1 MDENETST
9 LGARL
14 RDGSLYERAP
24 ADLRAQVRANLRA
37 EAQGHEKPRWSRL
50 DAWLPWRTG
59 GGGAQRS
66 STGWS
71 FWGSGAGRRLSTGWS
86 FWGGGATGAAVCALA
101 FALVVMPMSAE
112 QGDLLM
118 HDIVS
123 SHVRAMMSDRA
134 IDVESSDRHTVK
146 PWLSDRLDYAPPV
159 VDTAAQGFPLVGGR
173 LDYVAQ
179 RPVAV
184 MIYTYLKHSIDL
196 YVFPDAHD
204 VKATPQARIEAGYS
218 IARWHQN
225 GMTFCAI
232 TDASPAFLREFE
244 QAVQSEVGR

>member
-1 MDENETST
+1 MDNHETST

-24 ADLRAQVRANLRA
+24 TGLRSQVKANLRA
-37 EAQGHEKPRWSRL
+37 EAQRGRRARSPW
-50 DAWLPWRTG
+50 AWITARFAMPTFLG
-59 GGGAQRS
+59 GGVA
-66 STGWS
+66 
-71 FWGSGAGRRLSTGWS
+71 
-86 FWGGGATGAAVCALA
+86 GAALCALV
-101 FALVVMPMSAE
+101 FGFVVMPMTGE
-112 QGDLLM
+112 HGDLLM
-118 HDIVS
+118 RDIIS
-123 SHVRAMMSDRA
+123 SHVRAMISDRE
-134 IDVESSDRHTVK
+134 IDVVSTDRHTVK
-146 PWLSDRLDYAPPV
+146 PWFSNRLDYAPPV

-184 MIYTYLKHSIDL
+184 MIYKYLKHSIDL
-196 YVFPDAHD
+196 YVFPDSHD
-204 VKATPQARIEAGYS
+204 VKSLAQSRVEAGFS

-244 QAVQSEVGR
+244 QAVQGEVGR

>member
-1 MDENETST
+1 MDDNETST

-24 ADLRAQVRANLRA
+24 AHLRAQVRANLRA
-37 EAQGHEKPRWSRL
+37 ESQASEARARNRWPSWARPPE
-50 DAWLPWRTG
+50 WLS
-59 GGGAQRS
+59 A
-66 STGWS
+66 GWS
-71 FWGSGAGRRLSTGWS
+71 FA
-86 FWGGGATGAAVCALA
+86 GGGATGAALCALV

-112 QGDLLM
+112 RGDLLM

-123 SHVRAMMSDRA
+123 SHVRAMLSDRA
-134 IDVESSDRHTVK
+134 IDLESTDRHTVK
-146 PWLSDRLDYAPPV
+146 PWFSDHLDYAPPV
-159 VDTAAQGFPLVGGR
+159 VDTAAQGFPLIGGR

-184 MIYTYLKHSIDL
+184 MIYKYLKHSIDL
-196 YVFPDAHD
+196 YVFPDSRD
-204 VKATPQARIEAGYS
+204 VRSSPQSRTESGFS

-225 GMTFCAI
+225 GMTYCAI

-244 QAVQSEVGR
+244 QAVQAEVGR